1 MPNARN
7 MNMAV
12 GDVVVCRV
20 LRQRNNIQ
28 IYLPRAAVRYLG
40 VAPGDNIYVTA
51 GPNGVTVSRAEL
63 TATQAAQ
70 AQRAVA
76 APVTTVTTRANT
88 AVNPAV
94 AQLAALQAQINQL
107 SASLNQAP
115 PTVAAAPAVQAA
127 QAGLEDLAAEVR
139 RYRRQR

>member
-1 MPNARN
+1 
-7 MNMAV
+7 MAV

-28 IYLPRAAVRYLG
+28 IYLPRAAVRYLA

-51 GPNGVTVSRAEL
+51 GPNGVIVSRTEL

-70 AQRAVA
+70 AQRVVATPAAVPA
-76 APVTTVTTRANT
+76 RANSAT
-88 AVNPAV
+88 NPGL

-107 SASLNQAP
+107 SIAMGQSTPAAAA
-115 PTVAAAPAVQAA
+115 AAAPAVQAA

-139 RYRRQR
+139 RYRRQRSKE